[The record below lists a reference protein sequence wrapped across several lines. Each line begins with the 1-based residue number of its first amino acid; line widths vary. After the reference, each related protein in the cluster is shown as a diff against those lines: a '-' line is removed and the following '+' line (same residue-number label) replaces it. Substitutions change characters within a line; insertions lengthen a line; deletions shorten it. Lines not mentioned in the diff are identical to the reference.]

1 MLDIGWSEFLVIG
14 VVALVVIGP
23 KELPRVLRTMGQGV
37 RKLRHMAG
45 EFQGQFNE
53 ALREAELS
61 DLKDSVSGLRNDLS
75 GLAGNARESLAKA
88 LPTNPLQDIE
98 TELKAPTG
106 SVEAGSTL
114 PPADT
119 TETALPAPGDLE
131 PHPFETVEDEV
142 RNAAAGLEA
151 VVPAAPSPAPP
162 AAAVASAAPA
172 AAAAPAATPPTATP
186 AAGAPTPA
194 PAAPAPAAPA
204 PAANAVA
211 SPAVPAPV
219 SPTSSATTPSAPR
232 PQTAAEPAKDTEVA
246 PAAVPAA
253 PKPKRVRASVAKAVA
268 PPVDA
273 VPAEPAPAEAAPK
286 PAARRPRKP
295 APVVEVAEPGLFEAV
310 SSLDQPPAAPA
321 AKRPSKPRV
330 KVKPASGDEGP
341 AT

>member
-75 GLAGNARESLAKA
+75 GLASNARESLAKA

-119 TETALPAPGDLE
+119 AETALPAPGDLE

-151 VVPAAPSPAPP
+151 VVPAAPAPAPP

-172 AAAAPAATPPTATP
+172 TAAAPAATPPTATP
-186 AAGAPTPA
+186 GAPAPAVLPASA
-194 PAAPAPAAPA
+194 PAAPAAASLAAPA
-204 PAANAVA
+204 PVAAT
-211 SPAVPAPV
+211 PA
-219 SPTSSATTPSAPR
+219 APR
-232 PQTAAEPAKDTEVA
+232 PQTAAEPAKDTEFA

-253 PKPKRVRASVAKAVA
+253 PKPKRGRASVAKAVA

-273 VPAEPAPAEAAPK
+273 VPTDSAPVDAAPK
-286 PAARRPRKP
+286 PATRRPRKP
-295 APVVEVAEPGLFEAV
+295 APVVEAAEPGLFEAV

-321 AKRPSKPRV
+321 VKRASKPRV

>member
-75 GLAGNARESLAKA
+75 GLASNARESLAKA

-106 SVEAGSTL
+106 SVEAGSSL

-119 TETALPAPGDLE
+119 AETALPAPDDLE

-142 RNAAAGLEA
+142 RSAAAGLEA
-151 VVPAAPSPAPP
+151 VAPVAPTPAPSAAP
-162 AAAVASAAPA
+162 VASAAPVTA
-172 AAAAPAATPPTATP
+172 AATATAATPPAATPGAPASPPVVPTA
-186 AAGAPTPA
+186 AS
-194 PAAPAPAAPA
+194 PAAPAP
-204 PAANAVA
+204 VG
-211 SPAVPAPV
+211 
-219 SPTSSATTPSAPR
+219 TTPTAPR
-232 PQTAAEPAKDTEVA
+232 PQTAAEPAKDAEVA
-246 PAAVPAA
+246 PTAVPAA
-253 PKPKRVRASVAKAVA
+253 LKPKRVRASASKAAVPAVDPA
-268 PPVDA
+268 PTDPVPVDA
-273 VPAEPAPAEAAPK
+273 APQPVT
-286 PAARRPRKP
+286 RRPRKP
-295 APVVEVAEPGLFEAV
+295 VPAAEVAEPGLFEAV
-310 SSLDQPPAAPA
+310 ASLDQPPAAPA
-321 AKRPSKPRV
+321 VKRASKPRV
-330 KVKPASGDEGP
+330 KVKPASGNEGP

>member
-88 LPTNPLQDIE
+88 LPTNPLQDIQ

-142 RNAAAGLEA
+142 RSAAAGLEA

-172 AAAAPAATPPTATP
+172 TAAAAAPAATPPAATP
-186 AAGAPTPA
+186 AAGVPS
-194 PAAPAPAAPA
+194 PA
-204 PAANAVA
+204 PAANAAA

-253 PKPKRVRASVAKAVA
+253 PKPKRVRASVAKAGA

>member
-61 DLKDSVSGLRNDLS
+61 DLKESVSGLRNDLS
-75 GLAGNARESLAKA
+75 GLASNARESLAKA

-114 PPADT
+114 PPA
-119 TETALPAPGDLE
+119 ETALPAPGDLE

-151 VVPAAPSPAPP
+151 VVPAAPAPAPP

-172 AAAAPAATPPTATP
+172 TAAAPTATPPAVTP

-194 PAAPAPAAPA
+194 PAAPAPAAN
-204 PAANAVA
+204 AAA

-253 PKPKRVRASVAKAVA
+253 PKPKRVRASVAKAGV

-286 PAARRPRKP
+286 PATRRPRKP
-295 APVVEVAEPGLFEAV
+295 APVAEVAEPGLFEAV
-310 SSLDQPPAAPA
+310 SSLDQPSAAPA
-321 AKRPSKPRV
+321 AKRPAKPRV

>member
-1 MLDIGWSEFLVIG
+1 MFDIGWTEFLVIG

-88 LPTNPLQDIE
+88 LPTNPLQDIQ

-142 RNAAAGLEA
+142 RSAAAGLEA

-172 AAAAPAATPPTATP
+172 TAAAAAPAATPPAATP
-186 AAGAPTPA
+186 AAGVPS
-194 PAAPAPAAPA
+194 PA
-204 PAANAVA
+204 PAANAAA

-253 PKPKRVRASVAKAVA
+253 PKPKRVRASVAKAGA

>member
-75 GLAGNARESLAKA
+75 GLASNARDSLAKA

-106 SVEAGSTL
+106 SVEAGSSL

-119 TETALPAPGDLE
+119 AETALPVPGDLE

-142 RNAAAGLEA
+142 RSAAAGLEA
-151 VVPAAPSPAPP
+151 VAPVAPTPAPSAAP
-162 AAAVASAAPA
+162 VASAAPVTA
-172 AAAAPAATPPTATP
+172 AATATAATPGAPASPPVVPTA
-186 AAGAPTPA
+186 AS
-194 PAAPAPAAPA
+194 PAAPAP
-204 PAANAVA
+204 VG
-211 SPAVPAPV
+211 
-219 SPTSSATTPSAPR
+219 TTPSAPR
-232 PQTAAEPAKDTEVA
+232 LQTAAEPAKDAEVA
-246 PAAVPAA
+246 PTAVPAA
-253 PKPKRVRASVAKAVA
+253 PKPKRVRASASKA
-268 PPVDA
+268 A
-273 VPAEPAPAEAAPK
+273 VPAVDPAPVEAATK
-286 PAARRPRKP
+286 PATRRPRKP
-295 APVVEVAEPGLFEAV
+295 VPAAEVAEPGLFEAV
-310 SSLDQPPAAPA
+310 ASLDQPPATPA
-321 AKRPSKPRV
+321 VKRASKPRV
-330 KVKPASGDEGP
+330 KVKPASGNEGP

>member
-75 GLAGNARESLAKA
+75 GLASNARESLAKA

-106 SVEAGSTL
+106 SVEAGSSL

-119 TETALPAPGDLE
+119 AEAALPAPGDLE

-142 RNAAAGLEA
+142 RSAAAGLEA
-151 VVPAAPSPAPP
+151 VSPSAPTPAPSTAP
-162 AAAVASAAPA
+162 VASAAPA
-172 AAAAPAATPPTATP
+172 TAAAPAS
-186 AAGAPTPA
+186 A
-194 PAAPAPAAPA
+194 PAAATAPA
-204 PAANAVA
+204 PVA
-211 SPAVPAPV
+211 TAPA
-219 SPTSSATTPSAPR
+219 APR
-232 PQTAAEPAKDTEVA
+232 PQTAAEPAKATEVA

-253 PKPKRVRASVAKAVA
+253 PKPKRVRASAAKAAV

-273 VPAEPAPAEAAPK
+273 VPTDPAPVEAAPK
-286 PAARRPRKP
+286 PAPRRPRKP
-295 APVVEVAEPGLFEAV
+295 APVAEVAEPGLFEAV
-310 SSLDQPPAAPA
+310 ASLDQPPAAPA
-321 AKRPSKPRV
+321 VKRPAKPRV
-330 KVKPASGDEGP
+330 KVKPASGNEGP